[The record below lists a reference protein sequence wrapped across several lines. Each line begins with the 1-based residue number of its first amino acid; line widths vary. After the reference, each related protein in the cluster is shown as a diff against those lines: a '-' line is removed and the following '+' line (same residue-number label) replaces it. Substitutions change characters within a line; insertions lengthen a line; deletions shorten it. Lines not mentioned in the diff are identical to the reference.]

1 MEVLAFRSAETTCSS
16 TTMLF
21 HGLPGGEMQGVIDEM
36 DRRGKGDSAAIS
48 SAIDMGETEAVR
60 FSWSGVDSRSHD
72 KRSLVLVKMTFIY
85 LWVCVTLGYLTVIY
99 SFPHLSLNHTLYNK
113 ISSTESLCLRLC

>member
-1 MEVLAFRSAETTCSS
+1 MEVLAFRSEETTCSS

-48 SAIDMGETEAVR
+48 SAIDMGETEAV
-60 FSWSGVDSRSHD
+60 
-72 KRSLVLVKMTFIY
+72 SLN
-85 LWVCVTLGYLTVIY
+85 WA
-99 SFPHLSLNHTLYNK
+99 LSLKYIMMCGVQY
-113 ISSTESLCLRLC
+113 ISLNVSVVFW

>member
-1 MEVLAFRSAETTCSS
+1 MEVLAFRSEETTCSS

-48 SAIDMGETEAVR
+48 SAIDMGETEAV
-60 FSWSGVDSRSHD
+60 SLNRS
-72 KRSLVLVKMTFIY
+72 
-85 LWVCVTLGYLTVIY
+85 CVTEKYYDVW
-99 SFPHLSLNHTLYNK
+99 SSLF
-113 ISSTESLCLRLC
+113 